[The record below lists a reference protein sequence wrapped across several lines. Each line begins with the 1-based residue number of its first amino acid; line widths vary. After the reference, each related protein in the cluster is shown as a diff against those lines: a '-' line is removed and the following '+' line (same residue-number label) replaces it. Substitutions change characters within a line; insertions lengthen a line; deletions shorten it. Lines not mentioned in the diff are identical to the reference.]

1 MALEISKSPELLTT
15 EVLGDLKNEVKKEN
29 LKNVWLILDELNVS
43 NKDVFK
49 QKEIMK
55 SLLWK
60 AKEFTDVYTKRLGK
74 AMSGKSEGPE
84 KLALDEYRNK
94 RNLDKDESMKKEFA
108 DMTSIDKANVLFG
121 VFGEGLIVR
130 LAQEKVDLA
139 TISDEDFDK
148 LYKDIWKK
156 MLDGYVK
163 IKESLNTTNY
173 PETK

>member
-1 MALEISKSPELLTT
+1 
-15 EVLGDLKNEVKKEN
+15 
-29 LKNVWLILDELNVS
+29 
-43 NKDVFK
+43 
-49 QKEIMK
+49 
-55 SLLWK
+55 
-60 AKEFTDVYTKRLGK
+60 
-74 AMSGKSEGPE
+74 
-84 KLALDEYRNK
+84 
-94 RNLDKDESMKKEFA
+94 
-108 DMTSIDKANVLFG
+108 
-121 VFGEGLIVR
+121 LIVR